1 MMGAATWTG
10 EQEGIAT
17 ATLAVADLEAT
28 FATGAGMVCCSLRHR
43 GDELLGQRRGLAAYA
58 ATGSTMGI
66 PFLHPWANRL
76 DGTRYEQGGRAVTL
90 REGAPGL
97 RLEEHGLPMHG
108 LLGGSRDWRVGALEA
123 GAEDARLVAELA
135 FGRPE
140 LLESF
145 PFPHRLTYTAA
156 LHPAALRI
164 EVALRATG
172 DAPVPVSF
180 GFHPYLQLGGQRAA
194 LELTLPART
203 HLAVDERGLPTG
215 ARADEEPEHAPLGER
230 TFDDHYEVGEDP
242 VAFTARDDRRVVTVR
257 FERGYPYAQVFAPPG
272 QSFVCFEPMTA
283 TVNALTHPGA
293 CPLAGAYDATFAIEV
308 GSTMGA

>member
-1 MMGAATWTG
+1 MGAATWTG

-76 DGTRYEQGGRAVTL
+76 DGPRYEQGG
-90 REGAPGL
+90 
-97 RLEEHGLPMHG
+97 
-108 LLGGSRDWRVGALEA
+108 
-123 GAEDARLVAELA
+123 
-135 FGRPE
+135 
-140 LLESF
+140 
-145 PFPHRLTYTAA
+145 YTAA

-164 EVALRATG
+164 EIALRATG

-180 GFHPYLQLGGQRAA
+180 GWHPYLQLAGERAA

-203 HLAVDERGLPTG
+203 HLALDERGLLAG
-215 ARADEEPEHAPLGER
+215 ASAGEEPEHAPLGER

-242 VAFTARDDRRVVTVR
+242 VAFTARDDDRVVSVR

-283 TVNALTHPGA
+283 TVSALTHPGA
-293 CPLAGAYDATFAIEV
+293 CPLVEAYDATFAIEV